1 MSCSLTE
8 KKMIDGNV
16 ELNVFIPKGKNAFIT
31 ENYEES
37 EIILNHNTKYILRG
51 VSEIEDE
58 YGQATLILDIEIR

>member
-1 MSCSLTE
+1 MNYNLTTE
-8 KKMIDGNV
+8 N
-16 ELNVFIPKGKNAFIT
+16 IT